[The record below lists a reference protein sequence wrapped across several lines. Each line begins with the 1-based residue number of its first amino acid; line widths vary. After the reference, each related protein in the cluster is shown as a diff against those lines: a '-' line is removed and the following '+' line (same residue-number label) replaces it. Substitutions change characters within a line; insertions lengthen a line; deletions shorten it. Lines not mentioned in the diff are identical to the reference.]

1 MGISNRGVPAIIDVV
16 IDMNMKPRFILAI
29 LSTLIEE
36 IAIAVIVLWGLPS
49 LGVQLPLGGVIGI
62 MSGLAV
68 YAVFSYRLG
77 SRALMQKPIIGLP
90 DMVGSR
96 GEVVKPLA
104 PQGVIRISSELW
116 EAKSASRKIDM
127 GKEVIVVGQ
136 DGLKLT
142 VRKSDY
148 GNARGN

>member
-1 MGISNRGVPAIIDVV
+1 
-16 IDMNMKPRFILAI
+16 MNTRPRLILAV
-29 LSTLIEE
+29 LATLIEE

-49 LGVQLPLGGVIGI
+49 LGVQIPLGGLIGI
-62 MSGLAV
+62 MAGLAT

-77 SRALMQKPIIGLP
+77 SRALMRKPVVGLP

-104 PQGVIRISSELW
+104 PDGVIRISSELW
-116 EAKSASRKIDM
+116 EAKSADRKIAT
-127 GKEVIVVGQ
+127 GKEVIVIDQ

-142 VRKSDY
+142 VRKSSPADSKED
-148 GNARGN
+148 

>member
-1 MGISNRGVPAIIDVV
+1 MRL
-16 IDMNMKPRFILAI
+16 RFVLAI

-36 IAIAVIVLWGLPS
+36 IAIVVIVLWGLPS
-49 LGVQLPLGGVIGI
+49 LGVQIPLGGVIGI
-62 MSGLAV
+62 VSGLAV

-104 PQGVIRISSELW
+104 PRGVIKISSELW
-116 EAKSASRKIDM
+116 EAKSANRRIDI

-142 VRKSDY
+142 VRKSDPRK
-148 GNARGN
+148 ARGIRYILTS

>member
-1 MGISNRGVPAIIDVV
+1 MR
-16 IDMNMKPRFILAI
+16 PRFILAI

-36 IAIAVIVLWGLPS
+36 IAIVVIVLWGLPS
-49 LGVQLPLGGVIGI
+49 LGVQIPLGGLIAI
-62 MSGLAV
+62 MAGLAT

-77 SRALMQKPIIGLP
+77 SQALMRKPVVGLP

-104 PQGVIRISSELW
+104 PEGVIRISSELW
-116 EAKSASRKIDM
+116 EAKSADRKIAT
-127 GKEVIVVGQ
+127 GKEVIVIEQ

-142 VRKSDY
+142 VRKSSPGEAKRD
-148 GNARGN
+148 

>member
-1 MGISNRGVPAIIDVV
+1 M
-16 IDMNMKPRFILAI
+16 DMRPRFILAI

-36 IAIAVIVLWGLPS
+36 IAIVAIVLWGLPS
-49 LGVQLPLGGVIGI
+49 LGVQIPLGGLIAI
-62 MSGLAV
+62 MAGLAT

-77 SRALMQKPIIGLP
+77 SRALMRKPVVGLP

-104 PQGVIRISSELW
+104 PDGVIRISSELW
-116 EAKSASRKIDM
+116 EAKSADRKIAT
-127 GKEVIVVGQ
+127 GKEVIVIDQ

-142 VRKSDY
+142 VRKSSPADSKED
-148 GNARGN
+148 

>member
-1 MGISNRGVPAIIDVV
+1 
-16 IDMNMKPRFILAI
+16 MNTRPRLILAI

-49 LGVQLPLGGVIGI
+49 LGVQIPLGGLIAI
-62 MSGLAV
+62 MAGLAT
-68 YAVFSYRLG
+68 YAVFSYRL
-77 SRALMQKPIIGLP
+77 ALMRKPVVGLP

-104 PQGVIRISSELW
+104 PDGVIRISSELW
-116 EAKSASRKIDM
+116 EAKSADRKIAT
-127 GKEVIVVGQ
+127 GKEVIVIDQ

-142 VRKSDY
+142 VRKSSPADSKED
-148 GNARGN
+148 